1 MELELQARYHEVGN
15 SYWWLVGKYEI
26 IMDCIARLVT
36 VDAQATVL
44 DAGCGP
50 GNLLD
55 RLRACGNVTGS
66 DLSLDALRFCSS
78 RGYRRLLRSRLDH
91 LALRSETFDLVTAI
105 DVLEHM
111 PDDLAGLRE
120 IHRVLR
126 PGGFVVLTVPAFQVL
141 WGEHDELYGHYRRY
155 RTQQVRALLEATRFE
170 VRTLSYFQPL
180 YFLPL
185 LLFRRWKRWIGNH
198 GSGPVR
204 ARDDFV
210 AVAPWVNRVLT
221 CLLSAERYIL
231 RRWRVPVGATVLAV
245 GRKHEIDR
253 S

>member
-55 RLRACGNVTGS
+55 RLRTYGNVTGS
-66 DLSLDALRFCSS
+66 DLSLDALRFCRS
-78 RGYRRLLRSRLDH
+78 RGYRRLLRSQLDH

-155 RTQQVRALLEATRFE
+155 RTAQVAALLEASHLE
-170 VRTLSYFQPL
+170 VLKLTYFQPL

-185 LLFRRWKRWIGNH
+185 LLFRRWKQLWRRTADQ
-198 GSGPVR
+198 SP
-204 ARDDFV
+204 AQRDDFV
-210 AVAPWVNRVLT
+210 HLTPWVNRLLT
-221 CLLSAERYIL
+221 RLLAAERHVL
-231 RRWRVPVGATVLAV
+231 RRWNFPFGATLLAV
-245 GRKHEIDR
+245 GRRRMTHQP
-253 S
+253 

>member
-26 IMDCIARLVT
+26 IMDCIAQLVPADQS
-36 VDAQATVL
+36 VTVL

-55 RLRACGNVTGS
+55 RLRECGNVTGS
-66 DLSLDALRFCSS
+66 DLSLDALRFCQS
-78 RGYRRLLRSRLDH
+78 RGYRWLLRSHLDR

-126 PGGFVVLTVPAFQVL
+126 PGGLVILTVPAFQVL
-141 WGEHDELYGHYRRY
+141 WGKHDELYGHYRRY
-155 RTQQVRALLEATRFE
+155 RTAQVAALLEASHLD
-170 VRTLSYFQPL
+170 VVKLSYFQPL

-185 LLFRRWKRWIGNH
+185 LLFRRWKQVWW
-198 GSGPVR
+198 R
-204 ARDDFV
+204 AGDRSRERHDDFV
-210 AVAPWVNRVLT
+210 PLAPWANRLLT
-221 CLLSAERYIL
+221 RLLAAERHVL
-231 RRWRVPVGATVLAV
+231 RRWNFPFGATLLAV
-245 GRKHEIDR
+245 GRKR
-253 S
+253 QTRQ